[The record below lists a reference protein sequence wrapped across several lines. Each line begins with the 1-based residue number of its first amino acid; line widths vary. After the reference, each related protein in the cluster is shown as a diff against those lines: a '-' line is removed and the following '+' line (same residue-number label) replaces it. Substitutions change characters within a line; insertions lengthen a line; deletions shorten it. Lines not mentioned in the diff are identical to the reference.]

1 MARLYV
7 RHPVNDYATWRAAYD
22 STAEFRA
29 ANAVT
34 GQAVYQAVDDPND
47 VTVWHDFDTVEAAQT
62 FAGLDELKN
71 IMMEAGVAG
80 PPTVWI
86 VNETD

>member
-22 STAEFRA
+22 GTAGYRA
-29 ANAVT
+29 ENGVT
-34 GQAVYQAVDDPND
+34 ADGVHQAVDDAND
-47 VTVWHDFDTVEAAQT
+47 VTVWHDFASREAAER
-62 FAGLDELKN
+62 FASSEWLKDV
-71 IMMEAGVAG
+71 MQEAGVAG

-86 VNETD
+86 VNDAS